1 MYNRYVTGQ
10 HFIGRKEDCAIL
22 GNLLTQSEN
31 VVVWEP
37 FGAGKK
43 SLVHQVFTKMK
54 VNGDRFTVGEMTA
67 LDIREG
73 ESFVKRLGAA
83 VIRLVA
89 STPDEYEKIVTA
101 YMEGTHWVF
110 DRKAFSDRDIILST
124 NWDLDDKDLKSVL
137 RLPYVL
143 AAERGEKTFM
153 IIDEFQNLDLAD
165 DGERIFKLME
175 EVMDEAKAEG
185 LRIFSYIFIGS
196 QVNAMEDI
204 FIKRHFFYRRATR
217 LKLSRVDEREIVEHI
232 IKGFLASG
240 KVIDRDL
247 ISGACRLF
255 KCNLFY
261 INHFT
266 SVCDSLSKGYIMEPV
281 LLEALA
287 TVMAIN
293 RGRFISMMNDLTTF
307 QVSLLKAIIDGYSK
321 FSTAEVIRKYSLN
334 SSANVRRLKDA
345 LMKKEILT
353 FVGEDAKPV
362 ILDPLFEYW
371 LRNYYSKRIN
381 NLRICG
387 RAARN
392 LSKEDEYMNSAKKKI
407 AVLTGAGVSA
417 ESGLSTFRGNNG
429 LWGEYDPEEVASI
442 QGWYRNRELVLNFY
456 NGLRKRLSE
465 VKPNAAHYAIADLEK
480 EYSVT
485 VITQNVDNLHERAGS
500 TKVLHLHGEA
510 TKVRPED
517 GEYDRS
523 YSEKEVI
530 DIGYDE
536 VHLGDKAP
544 NGSQLRPHIVFF
556 GEAVPNI
563 EKAIDIVSAADIMLI
578 VGTSLNVYPAAGLY
592 RYAPNGIP
600 IYLIDPED
608 VAIADP
614 RIIQIHQVATKGME
628 TFRRMLGQ

>member
-1 MYNRYVTGQ
+1 
-10 HFIGRKEDCAIL
+10 
-22 GNLLTQSEN
+22 
-31 VVVWEP
+31 
-37 FGAGKK
+37 
-43 SLVHQVFTKMK
+43 
-54 VNGDRFTVGEMTA
+54 
-67 LDIREG
+67 
-73 ESFVKRLGAA
+73 
-83 VIRLVA
+83 
-89 STPDEYEKIVTA
+89 
-101 YMEGTHWVF
+101 
-110 DRKAFSDRDIILST
+110 
-124 NWDLDDKDLKSVL
+124 
-137 RLPYVL
+137 
-143 AAERGEKTFM
+143 M

-175 EVMDEAKAEG
+175 EVMDEVKAEG

-353 FVGEDAKPV
+353 FVGEDAKPL

-371 LRNYYSKRIN
+371 LRNYYF
-381 NLRICG
+381 
-387 RAARN
+387 
-392 LSKEDEYMNSAKKKI
+392 KK
-407 AVLTGAGVSA
+407 
-417 ESGLSTFRGNNG
+417 N
-429 LWGEYDPEEVASI
+429 
-442 QGWYRNRELVLNFY
+442 Q
-456 NGLRKRLSE
+456 
-465 VKPNAAHYAIADLEK
+465 
-480 EYSVT
+480 
-485 VITQNVDNLHERAGS
+485 
-500 TKVLHLHGEA
+500 
-510 TKVRPED
+510 
-517 GEYDRS
+517 
-523 YSEKEVI
+523 
-530 DIGYDE
+530 
-536 VHLGDKAP
+536 
-544 NGSQLRPHIVFF
+544 
-556 GEAVPNI
+556 
-563 EKAIDIVSAADIMLI
+563 
-578 VGTSLNVYPAAGLY
+578 
-592 RYAPNGIP
+592 
-600 IYLIDPED
+600 
-608 VAIADP
+608 
-614 RIIQIHQVATKGME
+614 
-628 TFRRMLGQ
+628 

>member
-1 MYNRYVTGQ
+1 MDSPFQYNKYVTGQ
-10 HFIGRKEDCAIL
+10 HFIGRKEDCGIL
-22 GNLLTQSEN
+22 MNLLSNGEN
-31 VVVWEP
+31 VVLWEP
-37 FGAGKK
+37 TGTGKK
-43 SLVHQVFTKMK
+43 SLVYQVLTKMK
-54 VNGDRFTVGEMTA
+54 LSGTIFTAGSFSALSVRTA
-67 LDIREG
+67 DDFFI
-73 ESFVKRLGAA
+73 RLGTT
-83 VIRLVA
+83 VIRMLA
-89 STPDEYEKIVTA
+89 STPENYEKIVTGCLA
-101 YMEGTHWVF
+101 GTHFVF
-110 DRKAFSDRDIILST
+110 DRKAFADRDIILST
-124 NWDLDDKDLKSVL
+124 NWDLDENDHMAIL
-137 RLPYVL
+137 RLPYIL
-143 AAERGEKTFM
+143 SSGRPERIHL

-165 DGERIFKLME
+165 DGERIFQLME

-371 LRNYYSKRIN
+371 LRNYYF
-381 NLRICG
+381 
-387 RAARN
+387 
-392 LSKEDEYMNSAKKKI
+392 KK
-407 AVLTGAGVSA
+407 
-417 ESGLSTFRGNNG
+417 N
-429 LWGEYDPEEVASI
+429 
-442 QGWYRNRELVLNFY
+442 Q
-456 NGLRKRLSE
+456 
-465 VKPNAAHYAIADLEK
+465 
-480 EYSVT
+480 
-485 VITQNVDNLHERAGS
+485 
-500 TKVLHLHGEA
+500 
-510 TKVRPED
+510 
-517 GEYDRS
+517 
-523 YSEKEVI
+523 
-530 DIGYDE
+530 
-536 VHLGDKAP
+536 
-544 NGSQLRPHIVFF
+544 
-556 GEAVPNI
+556 
-563 EKAIDIVSAADIMLI
+563 
-578 VGTSLNVYPAAGLY
+578 
-592 RYAPNGIP
+592 
-600 IYLIDPED
+600 
-608 VAIADP
+608 
-614 RIIQIHQVATKGME
+614 
-628 TFRRMLGQ
+628 